1 MSLLKFNCFL
11 KIESTGSSL
20 EHYYSSP
27 LCFCLATSLLVL
39 DTLRSGTLITKP
51 YHIFTF
57 YCLFCVCV
65 CVCLW
70 FCWVVGAALL
80 QDFSMFAL
88 CEIMSKAEVGYGALH
103 S

>member
-1 MSLLKFNCFL
+1 MSLLKFNCFI
-11 KIESTGSSL
+11 KIESSGSSL

-57 YCLFCVCV
+57 YCLSCV
-65 CVCLW
+65 CVCLVLLGW
-70 FCWVVGAALL
+70 GAALL
-80 QDFSMFAL
+80 QDFSMLAL